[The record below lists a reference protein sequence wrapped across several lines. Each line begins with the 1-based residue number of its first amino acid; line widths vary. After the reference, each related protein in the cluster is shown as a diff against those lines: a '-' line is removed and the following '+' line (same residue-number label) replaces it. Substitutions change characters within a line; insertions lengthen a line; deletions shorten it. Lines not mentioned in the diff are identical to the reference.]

1 MTLFVET
8 AMSDEEPTVDVR
20 GLDTEVNAND
30 LLEAAQAVAEQ
41 PDGEGAT
48 QSGDVIVF
56 DDECDDSDCY
66 VIYVGDGWSSLTTPR
81 KLMSNAEDAIDTQQS
96 FIEYV
101 KQNTEEWDYSCE
113 VGEKVKNTHASGFGV
128 GYDYLLWRDYGMKRD
143 RFDSFDNL
151 EGVEVGFM
159 KPVDDGIMYGLDDC
173 RDE

>member
-1 MTLFVET
+1 MGLFVET

-30 LLEAAQAVAEQ
+30 LLEAAQAVADQ
-41 PDGEGAT
+41 PNGEGAA
-48 QSGDVIVF
+48 QSGNVVVTDDGYNDDDCRVILL
-56 DDECDDSDCY
+56 
-66 VIYVGDGWSSLTTPR
+66 GDGESYTKNTETLISD
-81 KLMSNAEDAIDTQQS
+81 AEDAIDTQQS
-96 FIEYV
+96 FEDYV
-101 KQNTEEWDYSCE
+101 KENTEKWDYSCE